1 MGKSVKTK
9 VGRTVRLETDFESA
23 VARVTQALKAEGF
36 GVLTEIDV
44 KETLKKKL
52 DVDFRP
58 YKILGA
64 CNPPLAYPLR
74 RRWACC
80 CRATLRWLTSQRA
93 SLTSPWWTRSP
104 CSAWWSMPI
113 CNRSPKTPPPGWI
126 ASLPPCKAKN
136 PLIIARPAVRR
147 HNEPNP
153 PPPSLIGKGENSP
166 LLQERGRGR
175 GQTNRLTFLSAR

>member
-1 MGKSVKTK
+1 MMGKPVKTK

-64 CNPPLAYPLR
+64 CNPPLAY
-74 RRWACC
+74 
-80 CRATLRWLTSQRA
+80 RA
-93 SLTSPWWTRSP
+93 
-104 CSAWWSMPI
+104 
-113 CNRSPKTPPPGWI
+113 
-126 ASLPPCKAKN
+126 
-136 PLIIARPAVRR
+136 
-147 HNEPNP
+147 
-153 PPPSLIGKGENSP
+153 
-166 LLQERGRGR
+166 
-175 GQTNRLTFLSAR
+175 LSAAPEVGLLLPCNVTVAHVAEGVTDISLVDPLAMLGVVEYADLQPIAEDAAARLDRVAAALQG